1 MSERAKKDGWRDKDR
16 QRERQRQ
23 TESYI
28 PRCFHGCKFHFKLDL
43 NKIALF
49 VNHNEPLLDSRVI
62 TISINLLPREC
73 VRLCVCDIVFS
84 LIKLITLGLSH
95 CYPQEGEDWD
105 FPSNMSFEGQ
115 RSSKKT
121 ELLTLL
127 SKVGFFLSL

>member
-1 MSERAKKDGWRDKDR
+1 MDGERE
-16 QRERQRQ
+16 RERQRPRECEGERE
-23 TESYI
+23 TDRDI

-43 NKIALF
+43 NKTALF

-73 VRLCVCDIVFS
+73 VRLSVCDIVFS

-127 SKVGFFLSL
+127 SKVRFLFNSS